1 MDTDVVES
9 GPSSVMRRPLV
20 WLSQSVSRRGFLA
33 RSFKVTAA
41 ALGIAVAYRTIGM
54 PQFPAHEAEAS
65 HTCGDVCL
73 WCGLCGKRCDLCGGS
88 SSTCPSGGNIKK
100 GTNSWGS
107 CCGGCC
113 GYRRYYDCC
122 TNDGSSCG
130 VSTCTAN
137 CPQSSWCPA
146 GYSSYYC
153 TVSIWSSGCG
163 GC

>member
-1 MDTDVVES
+1 MDTEVVET
-9 GPSSVMRRPLV
+9 GPLSAIHRPLV

-54 PQFPAHEAEAS
+54 PAFSPQTAEAS
-65 HTCGDVCL
+65 HCGSYCI
-73 WCGLCGKRCDLCGGS
+73 WCGLCGKRCDRCGGGAT
-88 SSTCPSGGNIKK
+88 TCPSGSNIKK

-113 GYRRYYDCC
+113 GFRRYYDCC
-122 TNDGSSCG
+122 SNNGSGCFTSSC
-130 VSTCTAN
+130 SNN
-137 CPQSSWCPA
+137 CPQSEWCPA
-146 GYSSYYC
+146 GYSTYYC
-153 TVSIWSSGCG
+153 TVSIWTSGCG